1 MRQFS
6 IHKVNKPMMRHK
18 SGGED
23 DEVDESSGLK
33 QTVGGGADYQG
44 AFEGDYASAAVAGGL
59 SANGRIGDDQ
69 PSLLTAE
76 EQEALQPKE
85 IKVVNPWIHE
95 ATHKEYLESVKVS
108 TSYLGMRRFERRLSY
123 LNIILN
129 TRILNNLK

>member
-18 SGGED
+18 PGAKDE
-23 DEVDESSGLK
+23 EVDESSGLK
-33 QTVGGGADYQG
+33 ATVGSEYPGGAFDG
-44 AFEGDYASAAVAGGL
+44 AYASAPGGL
-59 SANGRIGDDQ
+59 PANGRLGDEE

-108 TSYLGMRRFERRLSY
+108 TSYLRMRRHRAPALLFKYYS
-123 LNIILN
+123 
-129 TRILNNLK
+129 